1 MVVDRTD
8 HSITQDIVFIFT
20 LTSMA
25 NPTKDNLYGYDA
37 NKILP
42 IIAAVIIGI
51 SLIGH
56 YVQNRHATRISLT
69 RTTY

>member
-1 MVVDRTD
+1 
-8 HSITQDIVFIFT
+8 
-20 LTSMA
+20 MA

-42 IIAAVIIGI
+42 IVTAVIIGI

-56 YVQNRHATRISLT
+56 GIQNRYEEKLHVLLIIALT
-69 RTTY
+69 EA